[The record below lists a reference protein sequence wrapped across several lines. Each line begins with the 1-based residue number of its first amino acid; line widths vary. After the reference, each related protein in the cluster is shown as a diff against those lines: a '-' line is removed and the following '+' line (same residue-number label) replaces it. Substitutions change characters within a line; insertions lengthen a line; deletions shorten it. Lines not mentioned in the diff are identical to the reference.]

1 MSPLW
6 QIILGILVVF
16 GALAFA
22 LIQRRNRLALESS
35 DLKLRR
41 ILQAVESASDAIGI
55 GDFEGTSLYHNRA
68 HIALFGYTVDE
79 LNSVPGNGVLFADKA
94 TARAIIE
101 AIFAGKSWTGETGV
115 LTKAGVRIPAYVR
128 TDIIRDEQGAPVGI
142 FGVFRDITRERQLS
156 EEAARASKL
165 DSLGL
170 MAGSVAH
177 DFNNMLTVILCH
189 VQLAQLDSDSR
200 DSVRECL
207 EEIRGVTLRAQDLTQ
222 RLKAFAKGETISKSL
237 VVLPSLVREAV
248 NLALTN
254 SEVRVQFELPPDLAA
269 VMADE
274 TQIFQVISN
283 LALNAVQAMP
293 GGGLLTVKARVVR
306 GGEARALRLAE
317 MDWVLVSVADTGAG
331 IPAENLTRIFEPFFT
346 TKKEGTG
353 LGLATCYAIVAKHG
367 GHLRVES
374 TPGLGTTF
382 QVLLPASDLV
392 PVSKDGGV
400 F

>member
-6 QIILGILVVF
+6 QIILGVLVVI
-16 GALAFA
+16 GVLAFA
-22 LIQRRNRLALESS
+22 LVQRRNRLALASS

-55 GDFEGTSLYHNRA
+55 GDIQGTSLYHNRA

-79 LNSVPGNGVLFADKA
+79 LNGVPGNGVLFADKS

-101 AIFAGKSWTGETGV
+101 AIFAGRSWTGETDV
-115 LTKAGVRIPAYVR
+115 LTKTGARIPAYVR
-128 TDIIRDEQGAPVGI
+128 TDIIRDEQGASVGI

-189 VQLAQLDSDSR
+189 VQLAQLDSNSR
-200 DSVRECL
+200 DAVRECL
-207 EEIRGVTLRAQDLTQ
+207 DEIEAVTLRAQDLTQ
-222 RLKAFAKGETISKSL
+222 RLKAFAKGETTSKTL
-237 VVLPSLVREAV
+237 IVLAPLVREAV
-248 NLALTN
+248 NLALTH
-254 SEVRVQFELPPDLAA
+254 SAVRVQYELPPDLAA
-269 VMADE
+269 VMGDE
-274 TQIFQVISN
+274 TQIFQIVNN

-293 GGGLLTVKARVVR
+293 NGGLLTVTAGVVR
-306 GGEARALRLAE
+306 GSEARSLRLTE
-317 MDWVLVSVADTGAG
+317 IDWVRVSLADTGIG

-353 LGLATCYAIVAKHG
+353 LGLATCYSMVAKHG

-374 TPGLGTTF
+374 TPGRGTTF
-382 QVLLPASDLV
+382 EILLPASDLV
-392 PVSKDGGV
+392 PVS
-400 F
+400 